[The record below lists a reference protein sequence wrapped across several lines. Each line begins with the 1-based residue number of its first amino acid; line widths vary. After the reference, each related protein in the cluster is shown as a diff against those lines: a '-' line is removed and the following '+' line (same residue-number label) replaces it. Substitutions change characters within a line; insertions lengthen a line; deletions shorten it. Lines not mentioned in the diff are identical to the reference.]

1 MLDKRYRV
9 NQSFEVL
16 LYETETGSCF
26 KYKMHNKVGSG
37 RAAYDMI
44 NANNAEALLSKVCTR
59 DQRDFSIPG
68 ILVRVSFIFSR
79 STMRN
84 DFSKSRSRLETRE

>member
-37 RAAYDMI
+37 RAYDMI
-44 NANNAEALLSKVCTR
+44 NANNAEALLSKVCTGLHAPNYTVLM
-59 DQRDFSIPG
+59 QKPMAVLQNI
-68 ILVRVSFIFSR
+68 
-79 STMRN
+79 
-84 DFSKSRSRLETRE
+84 